1 MHHDFVCMHIRLRVW
16 YLCAITCIIQFLM
29 YGVMSVKAHQ
39 QVVILSEVFTLNL
52 YYMIFYY
59 FLVKNVKETTER

>member
-1 MHHDFVCMHIRLRVW
+1 
-16 YLCAITCIIQFLM
+16 M